1 MLFFGET
8 GTGKTSAAR
17 ILKKL
22 LGPEDSIEI
31 DGSHATRGDV
41 VTKRILQYCSS
52 IAFAG
57 VKICFIDEAD
67 NMPRQAQ
74 EALRKVIEDYS
85 DNVRFLLAAND
96 VSKIIPGIRSR
107 LTEIPFDIA
116 ESDRAQIEDRLIRR
130 LEEKLSDAGICY
142 DSERLKQIVSNNLP
156 DCRAIANQL
165 EFEFA

>member
-1 MLFFGET
+1 M
-8 GTGKTSAAR
+8 
-17 ILKKL
+17 KL
-22 LGPEDSIEI
+22 LGPQDSIEI

-52 IAFAG
+52 IAFSG

-67 NMPRQAQ
+67 NMPRIAQ

-85 DNVRFLLAAND
+85 DNVRFLLAACD
-96 VSKIIPGIRSR
+96 FSKINPGIRSR

-116 ESDRAQIEDRLIRR
+116 EADRAEIEDRSIRR

-142 DSERLKQIVSNNLP
+142 ERAAKADREQQSFGFSSDRQSIGIRICVAADSLAFGS
-156 DCRAIANQL
+156 A
-165 EFEFA
+165 